1 MTMTTTLE
9 MAVGKGPIAY
19 YRQNAL
25 SDEMRLLRRKK
36 NKQQENVP

>member
-1 MTMTTTLE
+1 MTMTLTLE

-25 SDEMRLLRRKK
+25 SEAKK
-36 NKQQENVP
+36 KQENVP